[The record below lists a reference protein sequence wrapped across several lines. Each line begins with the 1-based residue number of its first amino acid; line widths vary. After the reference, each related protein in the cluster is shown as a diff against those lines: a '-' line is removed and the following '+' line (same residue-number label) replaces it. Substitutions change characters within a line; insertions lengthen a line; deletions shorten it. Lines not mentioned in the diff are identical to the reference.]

1 MHQARKFK
9 PQFTIFDGLHVCVL
23 IKVYIIFIIYLITCA
38 SLLKTILCGYKEEK
52 GRKLLEED
60 VSALKR
66 RALKRDL
73 EYLRQSSEPGREDRL
88 R

>member
-1 MHQARKFK
+1 MCVDQSLYNLYYLFDYLCK
-9 PQFTIFDGLHVCVL
+9 PTKD
-23 IKVYIIFIIYLITCA
+23 YIM
-38 SLLKTILCGYKEEK
+38 GYKEEK

>member
-1 MHQARKFK
+1 MCVDQSLYNLYYLFDYLCK
-9 PQFTIFDGLHVCVL
+9 PT
-23 IKVYIIFIIYLITCA
+23 KVYIMWIKIGKRKTTC
-38 SLLKTILCGYKEEK
+38 T
-52 GRKLLEED
+52 LLEED

-66 RALKRDL
+66 RAPEVL

>member
-1 MHQARKFK
+1 MCVDQSLYNLYYLFDYLCK
-9 PQFTIFDGLHVCVL
+9 PTKD
-23 IKVYIIFIIYLITCA
+23 YIMWI
-38 SLLKTILCGYKEEK
+38 KEEK
-52 GRKLLEED
+52 GRKQEEEDVKEED